1 MYVYGE
7 IRMIQEGFRAL
18 AAAAIVGAAAAATAT
33 PALAQKVDFT
43 GKTIDFIIPGRE
55 GSGNDVYA
63 RVFAPFFEKHL
74 PGKPTILTRNLPGSG
89 TIAGANKF
97 QATAKPDGMTVISVT
112 SSTVSNFTLKDPR
125 VRYKLQT
132 WIPIILSPQGSVFYV
147 ASTLGVK
154 GPQDLP
160 MLKQK
165 KLVYGGNSPTSAD
178 LRITLSLG
186 LLGILPK
193 THVWGS
199 DRGPARMALER
210 GEFNANYDTTPGF
223 LQNAKHLVEKGIAVP
238 MFTLGVI
245 DKSGNFIRDPN
256 FPDLPSFY
264 EAYQTMNG
272 GKKPSGPAFEAW
284 KNLIQ
289 IGVMANKFFALP
301 EGTPK
306 NIVETYRTAAR
317 DILKDPEFAK
327 KAGEIVGGYEQVIGD
342 DALPIIKEATSMS
355 PEAWNW
361 LDAWLQKNYD
371 LPLVQ
376 QPKEEKKNGKKDE
389 KKT

>member
-1 MYVYGE
+1 MSNTGLCT
-7 IRMIQEGFRAL
+7 L
-18 AAAAIVGAAAAATAT
+18 AAAAILAAAATSAGSA
-33 PALAQKVDFT
+33 PALAQGVDFA
-43 GKTIDFIIPGRE
+43 GKRVEFVVPGRE

-74 PGKPTILTRNLPGSG
+74 PGKPTIIVRNLPGSG

-97 QATAKPDGMTVISVT
+97 QATAKPDGMSVISVT

-125 VRYKLQT
+125 VKYKLQS

-147 ASTLGVK
+147 ASSTGAK

-160 MLKQK
+160 KLKNVD
-165 KLVYGGNSPTSAD
+165 LVYGGNSPTSAD

-193 THVWGS
+193 THVWGA

-210 GEFNANYDTTPGF
+210 GELNANYDTTPGF
-223 LQNAKHLVEKGIAVP
+223 TKNAKHLVDEGKAVP
-238 MFTLGVI
+238 MFTLGVL
-245 DKSGNFIRDPN
+245 DKAGNFVRDPN

-264 EAYQTMNG
+264 EAYQTMND
-272 GKKPSGPAFEAW
+272 GKKPSGPSFEAW

-306 NIVETYRTAAR
+306 HIVEVYRTAAR
-317 DILKDPEFAK
+317 NILKDAEFQKHA
-327 KAGEIVGGYEQVIGD
+327 AAIVGGYEQVIGD
-342 DALPIIKEATSMS
+342 DALPIIKQATTFS
-355 PEAWNW
+355 PDAWKW
-361 LDAWLQKNYD
+361 LNDWLQKNYD
-371 LPLVQ
+371 VSL
-376 QPKEEKKNGKKDE
+376 EKKE
-389 KKT
+389 KKKEG

>member
-1 MYVYGE
+1 MSSKML
-7 IRMIQEGFRAL
+7 RAAMII
-18 AAAAIVGAAAAATAT
+18 AAGTVITA
-33 PALAQKVDFT
+33 PAMAQKVDFA
-43 GKTIDFIIPGRE
+43 GKRVEIIVPGRE

-63 RVFAPFFEKHL
+63 RIFAPFFSKHL
-74 PGKPTILTRNLPGSG
+74 PGQPTVIVLNLPGSG

-97 QATAKPDGMTVISVT
+97 QQSAKPDGMQIISVT
-112 SSTVSNFTLKDPR
+112 SSTISNFTLRDPR
-125 VRYKLQT
+125 VHYKLRT

-147 ASTLGVK
+147 SSKLGVK

-160 MLKQK
+160 KLKHM

-193 THVWGS
+193 TTVWGT

-210 GEFNANYDTTPGF
+210 GELNANYDTTPGF
-223 LQNAKHLVEKGIAVP
+223 LKNAKPLLDEGKIVP
-238 MFTLGVI
+238 MFTLGVL
-245 DKSGNFIRDPN
+245 DKSGNFVRDPN
-256 FPDLPSFY
+256 FPNLPSFY

-272 GKKPSGPAFEAW
+272 GKKPSGPSFEAW

-301 EGTPK
+301 AGTPK
-306 NIVETYRTAAR
+306 DIVETYRETAR
-317 DILKDPEFAK
+317 EILKDPDFRKHAEI
-327 KAGEIVGGYEQVIGD
+327 IVGGYDQVIGD
-342 DALPIIKEATSMS
+342 QALPIIKEATTFT

-361 LDAWLQKNYD
+361 LDGWLKKNYD
-371 LPLVQ
+371 VSLS
-376 QPKEEKKNGKKDE
+376 KKKK
-389 KKT
+389 K

>member
-1 MYVYGE
+1 MTKQGLWTLAAA
-7 IRMIQEGFRAL
+7 AL
-18 AAAAIVGAAAAATAT
+18 AAAAATGFAA
-33 PALAQKVDFT
+33 PAVAQAVDFA
-43 GKTIDFIIPGRE
+43 GKRVEFIVPGRE

-74 PGKPTILTRNLPGSG
+74 PGKPTILIRNLPGSG
-89 TIAGANKF
+89 TIAGANKY
-97 QATAKPDGMTVISVT
+97 QATAKPDGMSVISVT

-125 VRYKLQT
+125 VKYKLQS

-147 ASTLGVK
+147 ASSTGAK

-160 MLKQK
+160 KLKNVD
-165 KLVYGGNSPTSAD
+165 LVYGGNSPTSAD

-193 THVWGS
+193 THVWGA

-210 GEFNANYDTTPGF
+210 GELNANYDTTPGF
-223 LQNAKHLVEKGIAVP
+223 TKNAKHLVDEGKAVP
-238 MFTLGVI
+238 MFTLGVL
-245 DKSGNFIRDPN
+245 DKAGNFVRDPN

-272 GKKPSGPAFEAW
+272 GKKPSGPSFEAW
-284 KNLIQ
+284 QNLIQ

-306 NIVETYRTAAR
+306 NIVEVYRTAATN
-317 DILKDPEFAK
+317 ILKDPEFQKHA
-327 KAGEIVGGYEQVIGD
+327 AAIVGGYDQVIGD
-342 DALPIIKEATSMS
+342 DALPIIKQATTFS
-355 PEAWNW
+355 PDAWKW

-371 LPLVQ
+371 VSL
-376 QPKEEKKNGKKDE
+376 EKKE
-389 KKT
+389 KKKAG